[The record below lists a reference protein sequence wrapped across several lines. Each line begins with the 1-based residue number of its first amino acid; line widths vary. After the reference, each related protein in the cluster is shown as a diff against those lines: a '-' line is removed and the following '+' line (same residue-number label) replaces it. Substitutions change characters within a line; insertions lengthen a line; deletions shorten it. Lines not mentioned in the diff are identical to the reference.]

1 MSNDQIR
8 FQYEFWQQT
17 KQTPTEHQ
25 IMGRKWQWI
34 GHTLRKPLG
43 ATERNA
49 LNRNPQGTRKG
60 VDQEQPGKKTTEREL
75 QKAGKRWKE
84 A

>member
-1 MSNDQIR
+1 
-8 FQYEFWQQT
+8 
-17 KQTPTEHQ
+17 
-25 IMGRKWQWI
+25 MGKKWQWI

-60 VDQEQPGKKTTEREL
+60 WDQEQPGKNNRKGTAEGWKKVERDL
-75 QKAGKRWKE
+75 GLALYRTKWKGFMTVQCST
-84 A
+84 